1 MTPLVYILKYF
12 ILNVSQIIQWLL
24 FFIGSLLV
32 FIPVYHNLN
41 NNSTTLLKASQA
53 CANKLGMHRLVNLYS
68 YSNSDNNN
76 KIEGK
81 KEESIQLSTRSALP
95 SVQIVTSELN
105 KTNSKV
111 NTQVC
116 LLSNNTSVS
125 GLVNTGNSCFL
136 NSVLQSLSSLP
147 KLHAYLN
154 DIDKLPNNLELPVTR
169 SLLKTIRLISTSLD
183 EPLRPTEIVS
193 AMSSNRR
200 VINREQQDAQELF
213 QLISGELDNENQ
225 LAHKKQGGFRDLLNM
240 KSSSSL
246 FSLKPKTLKS
256 TSIDNPFTGLL
267 ANRLSC
273 TECGYTEAIRHFS
286 FNNVQLSLPI
296 SDFATLDDCLKQLTT
311 MEYLN
316 DVTCR
321 KCTLMDTVTKLSI
334 EIESLKLS
342 EKMEKLHCLE
352 KIKQDIE
359 HRLRTGRIA
368 EESHDD
374 NGLKGLLSK
383 VTRNCSKQAMFAKPP
398 KVLCFHIAR
407 SAYTPMGEIYKN
419 ACQVEFPEILDLAP
433 YCTNGTLNTQPHLP
447 ISSNTSSS
455 VKYRLMSS
463 IIHYGTHNYGHFI
476 AYKRRLMAEKCTCQS
491 CSDDTI
497 RLTHHEQDWY
507 RVSDENASSCSIDE
521 VLKANPYMLLY
532 ELVDEQV
539 PEAISK
545 PLDLVETNTVM
556 HENITKLSTIVID
569 QEIEEDE
576 DEEWITPN
584 LPAAPPSSP
593 LLLPSQLSSSVVSSC
608 SAYLPPRKNRK
619 KKSLWAE
626 KPPVAIY

>member
-1 MTPLVYILKYF
+1 MTPLIYILKYF

-32 FIPVYHNLN
+32 LIPVFHNLF
-41 NNSTTLLKASQA
+41 NSPTPFLKASQT
-53 CANKLGMHRLVNLYS
+53 CANKL
-68 YSNSDNNN
+68 
-76 KIEGK
+76 EGR
-81 KEESIQLSTRSALP
+81 IIHLTTQSALP
-95 SVQIVTSELN
+95 SVQKETYEVN
-105 KTNSKV
+105 KVSSKV
-111 NTQVC
+111 DTQVC
-116 LLSNNTSVS
+116 LVSSNTSVS

-147 KLHAYLN
+147 KLHTYLN
-154 DIDKLPNNLELPVTR
+154 DIDKLPSNLELPVTR
-169 SLLKTIRLISTSLD
+169 SLLKTIKLISTSLN
-183 EPLRPTEIVS
+183 EPLRPNEIVS

-213 QLISGELDNENQ
+213 QLISGELDNESQ
-225 LAHKKQGGFRDLLNM
+225 LAQKKQGGGFKDILNL
-240 KSSSSL
+240 KPSSL
-246 FSLKPKTLKS
+246 FSLKPKPLKS

-334 EIESLKLS
+334 EIDSLKSS
-342 EKMEKLHCLE
+342 EKMDKLHCLE

-359 HRLRTGRIA
+359 HRLRSGRIA

-407 SAYTPMGEIYKN
+407 SAYTPMGEVYKN
-419 ACQVEFPEILDLAP
+419 TCQVEFPEVLDLAP

-476 AYKRRLMAEKCTCQS
+476 AYKRRLMAEKCSCQS
-491 CSDDTI
+491 CSDDKTL
-497 RLTHHEQDWY
+497 LTHHEQDWY
-507 RVSDENASSCSIDE
+507 RISDENANNCSIDE

-532 ELVDEQV
+532 ELVED
-539 PEAISK
+539 AISQ
-545 PLDLVETNTVM
+545 PLLQLEETTSNVM
-556 HENITKLSTIVID
+556 HENVTKLSTIVIE

-576 DEEWITPN
+576 DEQWITPN
-584 LPAAPPSSP
+584 VPAAPPSSP
-593 LLLPSQLSSSVVSSC
+593 LLLPLQLSSSVVSSC
-608 SAYLPPRKNRK
+608 SSYLPPRKNRK
-619 KKSLWAE
+619 KKSLWSE